1 MVEYSGDSA
10 EVSPWGRALH
20 CMDLCFE
27 FGTKEGY
34 TELTGD
40 PDKMSDDLI
49 AQAQSMVY
57 SFAKTGNPNN
67 DLISEWKAY
76 DDNTKYNMVITADG
90 EWKCHSN
97 YRSDVIDYL
106 RQLKPYG
113 VSDN

>member
-1 MVEYSGDSA
+1 MLRIKTKWLNIV
-10 EVSPWGRALH
+10 VILQKFLPWGRALH

-76 DDNTKYNMVITADG
+76 DDNTKYNMV
-90 EWKCHSN
+90 SN
-97 YRSDVIDYL
+97 R
-106 RQLKPYG
+106 
-113 VSDN
+113 